1 MQVCKRCPI
10 TAVHKLGLLNTNLTP
25 AYRHLHKCKFACVQL
40 FCFIIFFIS
49 IRSAGVYFIKH
60 VYCSVS
66 TSGKV
71 CETDCGSVTSMCL
84 FEDGCRKG
92 GKVVSIMSKK
102 TLIEARRL

>member
-40 FCFIIFFIS
+40 LLLFFLIS
-49 IRSAGVYFIKH
+49 IRSAGLNFIKH

-66 TSGKV
+66 TSGKF
-71 CETDCGSVTSMCL
+71 CETDFGSVTSMCL
-84 FEDGCRKG
+84 FLRMGAEKEER
-92 GKVVSIMSKK
+92 
-102 TLIEARRL
+102 